1 MAEYKHPKRVLVGV
15 CMLMWFALGFLVG
28 AWISL
33 VVVMVVYHFYLRDKI
48 MGKPAHSSGER
59 PK

>member
-1 MAEYKHPKRVLVGV
+1 
-15 CMLMWFALGFLVG
+15 MLMWFALGFLVG